1 MKLSKN
7 CKTTSSNCFSTQVV
21 KLIDGST
28 YFNRGIDDMFRN
40 NYRFITAD
48 SISIALSNGI
58 FYLDIDGPNKGK
70 NTMGEDIFQFMLSA
84 EEGIAPYIDP
94 NDQISYIRYP
104 SMRGL
109 LAAYW
114 IINFENMDYL
124 KIDSSGK
131 CPDGKTI
138 LDGTTNIT
146 CK

>member
-1 MKLSKN
+1 MICSGII
-7 CKTTSSNCFSTQVV
+7 T
-21 KLIDGST
+21 GSLLRT
-28 YFNRGIDDMFRN
+28 
-40 NYRFITAD
+40 
-48 SISIALSNGI
+48 ISIALSTGI
-58 FYLDIDGPNKGK
+58 IYLDIDGPNKGK
-70 NTMGEDIFQFMLSA
+70 NTMGEDIFQFMISA
-84 EEGIAPYIDP
+84 EEGIAPYIGP

-138 LDGTTNIT
+138 LDGTTNTT